1 MNARRWSVVALWLLA
16 VGALVASGWSHLR
29 PSVAARTRATDI
41 ADLKAPDMGGEAF
54 PAGLALPMLAPYRA
68 AWGERLEFDAYRGS
82 LPMVV
87 DVWASW
93 CPPCVREAPLLEA
106 AWLRLSNRVQFVGVN
121 YRDQRADALA
131 FLQEYELTFPNGED
145 PAGTTTDPLRIFGLP
160 TTFFVDASGR
170 VVGQQIG
177 ELDEGTLTRLV
188 DRAIRG
194 SRSRDAAP

>member
-1 MNARRWSVVALWLLA
+1 MNAKRWSVVALWLLA
-16 VGALVASGWSHLR
+16 AGALVASGWSHLR

-41 ADLKAPDMGGEAF
+41 ADRKASDMGGEAF

-87 DVWASW
+87 NVWASW

-106 AWLRLSNRVQFVGVN
+106 AWLRLSDRVQFVGVN

-131 FLQEYELTFPNGED
+131 FLEEYGLTFPSGED
-145 PAGTTTDPLRIFGLP
+145 AAGSTTDELRIFGLP

-170 VVGQQIG
+170 IVGQKIG
-177 ELDEGTLTRLV
+177 ELDEATLDRLTE
-188 DRAIRG
+188 RAIDG
-194 SRSRDAAP
+194 SRGQDAAP

>member
-1 MNARRWSVVALWLLA
+1 MNARHWSLAALWLLA
-16 VGALVASGWSHLR
+16 AGALVAYGWSNLR
-29 PSVAARTRATDI
+29 PSAAALARAAEI
-41 ADLKAPDMGGEAF
+41 AEKRAAELAGESF
-54 PAGLALPMLAPYRA
+54 PAGLTLPMLTPFRDG
-68 AWGERLEFDAYRGS
+68 WGDRLEFDTYRGRR
-82 LPMVV
+82 PIVV
-87 DVWASW
+87 NVWASW
-93 CPPCVREAPLLEA
+93 CPPCAREAPLLEA
-106 AWLRLSNRVQFVGVN
+106 AWQRFSEQAQFVGVN